1 MAQHAFGS
9 VQSARSPMK
18 NLVDAHL
25 ERIPGD
31 VFVKF
36 QESIKHL
43 VSKQHG
49 VYALYKGDKLYY
61 VGLAKNLKSRIQQ
74 HLKDQHKSKWD
85 MFSLFLIKN
94 VEHLKELETLAIHIA
109 HPKGNTQAGRF
120 ARSTNLKPKLKRM
133 LEESVQTMFSTR
145 VSGPTKSKR
154 PSPRKGNTNIEPP
167 LKGLL
172 QGGSVIRSTYKGR
185 ITEGQLDAEG
195 RILVNGKMFNS
206 PSTSAVS
213 ITNRPM
219 NGWTFW
225 KYQDS
230 NGEWVLIDT
239 LRKRK

>member
-1 MAQHAFGS
+1 
-9 VQSARSPMK
+9 MK

-25 ERIPGD
+25 ERIPGN

-36 QESIKHL
+36 QESIKRL

-85 MFSLFLIKN
+85 MFSLFLVRD
-94 VEHLKELETLAIHIA
+94 VEHLKELETLVLHIA

-120 ARSTNLKPKLKRM
+120 ARSANLKPRLKR
-133 LEESVQTMFSTR
+133 LLHEDVQTIFS
-145 VSGPTKSKR
+145 GKALR
-154 PSPRKGNTNIEPP
+154 PSKTKKPSSRKGQVSIEPP

-172 QGGSVIRSTYKGR
+172 PEGSHIKSTYKGR
-185 ITEGQLDAEG
+185 QTEGEVDAEG
-195 RILVNGKMFNS
+195 RIMLNGKSFNS
-206 PSTSAVS
+206 PSTAASSV
-213 ITNRPM
+213 TNRAM

-225 KYQDS
+225 KFQDP
-230 NGEWVLIDT
+230 NGQWVLIDT
-239 LRKRK
+239 LRKKKSAQVR

>member
-1 MAQHAFGS
+1 
-9 VQSARSPMK
+9 MK

-85 MFSLFLIKN
+85 MFSLFLIRN

-133 LEESVQTMFSTR
+133 LEESVQTMFS
-145 VSGPTKSKR
+145 SKVPR
-154 PSPRKGNTNIEPP
+154 PSKPKKSSARRGHVAIEPP

-172 QGGSVIRSTYKGR
+172 PEGSHIKSTYKGR
-185 ITEGQLDAEG
+185 QTEGQVDAEG
-195 RILVNGKMFNS
+195 RIILNGKLFNS
-206 PSTSAVS
+206 PSTAASSV
-213 ITNRPM
+213 TNRAM

-225 KYQDS
+225 KFQDP
-230 NGEWVLIDT
+230 GGQWVFIDT
-239 LRKRK
+239 LRKKK

>member
-1 MAQHAFGS
+1 
-9 VQSARSPMK
+9 MK

-25 ERIPGD
+25 ERIPGN

-43 VSKQHG
+43 VRKQHG

-85 MFSLFLIKN
+85 MFSLFLVRD
-94 VEHLKELETLAIHIA
+94 VEHLKELETLVLHIA

-120 ARSTNLKPKLKRM
+120 ARSANLKPKLKRL
-133 LEESVQTMFSTR
+133 LEESVQTMFRS
-145 VSGPTKSKR
+145 KSLR
-154 PSPRKGNTNIEPP
+154 PSRPRKKLRHGGHVSIAPP

-172 QGGSVIRSTYKGR
+172 PGGSVIRSIYKEHQ
-185 ITEGQLDAEG
+185 TDGQLDFDG
-195 RILVNGKMFNS
+195 KIILNGKVFNS
-206 PSTSAVS
+206 PSTAAAS
-213 ITNRPM
+213 ITNREM

-225 KYQDS
+225 KFQDS
-230 NGEWVLIDT
+230 SGNWVFIDT
-239 LRKRK
+239 LRKKK